1 MRLTLVLMRHG
12 EAEEAARGG
21 DRFRVLSAAGRK
33 AAATTGAALTDLGL
47 APERAFASDAARTK
61 ETSEQVAAASW
72 PKPLTFELR
81 GELYLTGI
89 THIRKILDGLG
100 ADVTTVVLV
109 GHNPGFS
116 EAGTVLTG
124 QYVALRPADA
134 VVLAI
139 DANGWAEAL
148 AAAGSWELIQTLQA

>member
-21 DRFRVLSAAGRK
+21 DRHRVLTAAGRK
-33 AAATTGAALTDLGL
+33 AAAATGQALTELGL

-61 ETSEQVAAASW
+61 ETSAQVATAKW
-72 PKPLTFELR
+72 PKPVTFEFR

-89 THIRKILDGLG
+89 THVRKILDPLG
-100 ADVTTVVLV
+100 ADVTTVVVV

-139 DANGWAEAL
+139 DAGGWAEGL
-148 AAAGSWELIQTLQA
+148 AAAGSWELVQTIQA